1 MEKELTMNLK
11 EKLLEI
17 QKAVSAMVKD
27 ATNTSDKYDY
37 VSGTAVLNIIRP
49 KMDELGLILIPE
61 VKDATMHEGTTRS
74 GTTRYLTEV
83 FYIFT
88 WMDVET
94 GENMP
99 VPWYAQ
105 GVDLAGEKGVGKA
118 ATYAEKT
125 FLLKFFH
132 VPTEKDDPDNDGRT
146 KGGEKPTRGTAAAK
160 ENAEYYRKSILQM
173 VTEIYGA
180 EKAGQALLALT
191 KNDARGYA
199 GVDDVSKITAAALP
213 VVYANVKKG
222 YEKRTGHAFE
232 LTKEE
237 ETNGTT

>member
-1 MEKELTMNLK
+1 MKLT

-17 QKAVSAMVKD
+17 QKTVSSLVKD
-27 ATNTSDKYDY
+27 AENKSDKYDY
-37 VSGTAVLNIIRP
+37 VSGTAVLNVIRP
-49 KMDELGLILIPE
+49 KMDELGLILIPR
-61 VKDATMHEGTTRS
+61 VDSATMHEGVTRS
-74 GTTRYLTEV
+74 GTTRFLTEV
-83 FYIFT
+83 FYTFT
-88 WMDVET
+88 WMDVES

-146 KGGEKPTRGTAAAK
+146 KSGEKPTRGTAASK
-160 ENAEYYRKSILQM
+160 ETADYQRKAILQM
-173 VTEIYGA
+173 VTEVYGA
-180 EKAGQALLALT
+180 DKVKQGLIAVT

-199 GVDDVSKITAAALP
+199 GTDDVNKIAAAALP
-213 VVYANVKKG
+213 VVYASLKKA
-222 YEKRTGHAFE
+222 YEKRKGHPFE
-232 LTKEE
+232 LSKEE
-237 ETNGTT
+237 TENADS